1 MNGDVIRMLHEDA
14 ITKRRG
20 LQLRREIMVCDEK
33 DEREYIN
40 GVFRRFQII

>member
-1 MNGDVIRMLHEDA
+1 MNGDVIRMLHKDA

-33 DEREYIN
+33 NECEYIN
-40 GVFRRFQII
+40 GVFSRFQII

>member
-1 MNGDVIRMLHEDA
+1 MVNKNA

-33 DEREYIN
+33 NEREYIN
-40 GVFRRFQII
+40 GVFGRF